1 MNIQEIEEL
10 IECVTGH
17 KYTGKMKVCYDEAD
31 EMYLLHLYLNRE
43 MIPLTFGKQ
52 GTWEE
57 FLQYLSEELRNRK
70 LELIPYW
77 NGIKDSNHITY

>member
-17 KYTGKMKVCYDEAD
+17 KYTGKMKVCYDETD

-52 GTWEE
+52 GT
-57 FLQYLSEELRNRK
+57 
-70 LELIPYW
+70 
-77 NGIKDSNHITY
+77 